1 MVEGEAVQG
10 RSSGG
15 RRGMTGGPRRSAAGG
30 DLTRGAHASA
40 ARGEG
45 RRTPSGL
52 RGIGPGLNR

>member
-1 MVEGEAVQG
+1 MQG

-15 RRGMTGGPRRSAAGG
+15 RRGMTGGPRRSAARG
-30 DLTRGAHASA
+30 DLMCGAHASA

-45 RRTPSGL
+45 RCTPSGL